1 MNRYLILIIVFFIS
15 EAEAQPSASTLEQT
29 EVLRTGDSLYATGN
43 YTEAI
48 NYYNSIHD
56 NSKYERLAKSYEA
69 LGNTPKALT
78 NYELAI
84 AHSPNKTTPRFRYG
98 KLLQISGRYRQADS
112 IFTQLSTEYPTNASF
127 LYQRGLIRERLNDT
141 TAIRFFSDALQID
154 PTHENAR
161 YKVAR
166 RAVEKRDFD
175 KAQPI
180 IEQGLKTDPNS
191 IRFLTLAALSSY
203 YSRNYHQALKHYEH
217 LVSLNQSNEQLH
229 ENLGIS
235 YMRTN
240 QFEEAL
246 EQFTILINTYDDKN
260 PSWHYQVGKVFMSLK
275 EYEKAIRHIELSI
288 ALQQVPLDTEFMTL
302 ATIYKRKGDNRQV
315 FEMMKHAF
323 SENPKDE
330 MVAYQ
335 FAVAA
340 DNYFEDI
347 ETIIQYYETYLEQHG
362 ETGRFRELAK
372 QRLSDLKKELHYS
385 KD

>member
-1 MNRYLILIIVFFIS
+1 MNRYLILFFVFFIS

-29 EVLRTGDSLYATGN
+29 KVLKTGDSLYATGN

-48 NYYNSIHD
+48 NSYNSLHD

-84 AHSPNKTTPRFRYG
+84 AHSPNKTTHRFRYG

-127 LYQRGLIRERLNDT
+127 LYQRGLIGERLNDT

-166 RAVEKRDFD
+166 RAVEKRNFE

-203 YSRNYHQALKHYEH
+203 YSSNYHQALKHYEH

-260 PSWHYQVGKVFMSLK
+260 PSWHYHVGKVFMSLK

-288 ALQQVPLDTEFMTL
+288 ALQQVPLDAEFMTL

-315 FEMMKHAF
+315 FDMMKHAF